1 MKNYVDIILE
11 SIKEK
16 NPLHYKKMYAEIS
29 GADDQFSKRANQ
41 FFSKYDDF
49 LNSQGK
55 DFEFAIESYLRMISD
70 MQIETMDFFR
80 SGKYNSTSFEDVKKR
95 VYHNPDIMEYYM
107 NGLMLSQ
114 FVWKHHYDLQFDFQ
128 NSVRDSKD
136 EITNYLEVG
145 SGHGL
150 FAANAKE
157 VLGDNA
163 NYDILDISSVSLEMT
178 KALIGENEAN
188 YILSDIFDYEPDI
201 SYDFITLG
209 EVLEHVEDPD
219 KLLLK
224 LKSLLSEN
232 GRIYITVP
240 TNAPA
245 IDHIFLFK
253 NSNEIRDL
261 IKSVGLKIVVDNEFV
276 SERVELERE
285 EELCVATIYTSLIK
299 KA

>member
-1 MKNYVDIILE
+1 MLNGSFNLKL
-11 SIKEK
+11 
-16 NPLHYKKMYAEIS
+16 
-29 GADDQFSKRANQ
+29 F
-41 FFSKYDDF
+41 KY
-49 LNSQGK
+49 L
-55 DFEFAIESYLRMISD
+55 
-70 MQIETMDFFR
+70 
-80 SGKYNSTSFEDVKKR
+80 
-95 VYHNPDIMEYYM
+95 
-107 NGLMLSQ
+107 LS
-114 FVWKHHYDLQFDFQ
+114 
-128 NSVRDSKD
+128 
-136 EITNYLEVG
+136 
-145 SGHGL
+145 
-150 FAANAKE
+150 
-157 VLGDNA
+157 
-163 NYDILDISSVSLEMT
+163 
-178 KALIGENEAN
+178 
-188 YILSDIFDYEPDI
+188 ILSDIFDYEPDI

-276 SERVELERE
+276 SERVELERA